1 MAERGGAG
9 GLEEPGGGVV
19 ALPLPLAERVTLE
32 FSRESLA
39 PGDTQVT
46 ELLWLPLEHL
56 LHRGQ

>member
-1 MAERGGAG
+1 MMAERGGAG

-39 PGDTQVT
+39 PG
-46 ELLWLPLEHL
+46 
-56 LHRGQ
+56 